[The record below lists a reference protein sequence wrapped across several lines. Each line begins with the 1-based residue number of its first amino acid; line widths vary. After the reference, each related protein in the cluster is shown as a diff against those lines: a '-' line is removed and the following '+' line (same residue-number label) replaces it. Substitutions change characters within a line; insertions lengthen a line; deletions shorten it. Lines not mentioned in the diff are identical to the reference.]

1 MDASSVLKLQ
11 LLVMLFE
18 LRVGFHGSP
27 TLQDGGEVKKLLVM
41 HTPRFNLASG
51 FPKRLNVR
59 VLLRQYSFVW
69 GLFLVCVQCS
79 GKVCATASP
88 QVPQML
94 PIESLEERPGEPVV
108 CSTGQFLPVQSR
120 DAAILLALRWNAFS
134 H

>member
-1 MDASSVLKLQ
+1 
-11 LLVMLFE
+11 MLFE
-18 LRVGFHGSP
+18 LLVGFRDSP
-27 TLQDGGEVKKLLVM
+27 KLQDGGEIKKLLVM
-41 HTPRFNLASG
+41 HTPRFDLASG
-51 FPKRLNVR
+51 FPKRLNAR
-59 VLLRQYSFVW
+59 VLHLPYSFVW
-69 GLFLVCVQCS
+69 DLFLVCVQCS

-94 PIESLEERPGEPVV
+94 PIESLEERHDEPVV